1 VVTIQDWL
9 TPACTCL
16 HLSAYLSLP
25 NYMMQTTSK
34 IEEQSSKIEEHDKLR
49 RSGQFLVPG
58 GGGGGGATSL
68 DRTSSFPFLSRS
80 ILAVPRG
87 VIVSGFAK
95 TDSGYVCPHCRLL
108 SSSVSLRCKY
118 LLRHA
123 ALLCAALRCSFFC
136 GAGASITSEE
146 ALFDQPGYVK
156 KRKKM
161 N

>member
-1 VVTIQDWL
+1 
-9 TPACTCL
+9 
-16 HLSAYLSLP
+16 
-25 NYMMQTTSK
+25 MMQTTSK

-95 TDSGYVCPHCRLL
+95 TGSGYVCPHCRLL

-146 ALFDQPGYVK
+146 ALFDQPGYVRPK
-156 KRKKM
+156 KHKKM